1 MDYAKAH
8 SVTLWCAVLAKAN
21 RGVAKL
27 LPKQMTQL
35 QFRLLE
41 QLTLPESGHVR
52 PVRVARLLVL
62 KPSDVDEAVAVLADQ
77 GLVRPCEDGCIELT
91 RAGRERT
98 MELTKRLNVFFAL
111 CVGGLADEERA
122 VLADL
127 LRRAF
132 SLPGSYY
139 ASGSRAG
146 ESVGVFDARRG
157 LAATAMLH
165 GAVLVAI
172 QKATSLSFTDF
183 RFLLELYPKRRTA
196 TRMLRARDVVA
207 FLRTGRAYVT
217 TASVRLE
224 EQGYLVRVPDDR
236 DARGILFKLTPQ
248 GMLCVQDVADDLYA
262 VLVSMFGE
270 AVEERAVQRALK
282 HLLELED
289 AALDELGELSW

>member
-8 SVTLWCAVLAKAN
+8 IVTLWCAVIAKAN

-62 KPSDVDEAVAVLADQ
+62 KPSDVDEAVEALADQ
-77 GLVRPCEDGCIELT
+77 GLLSLCDDGCVELT
-91 RAGRERT
+91 RAGRERAAR
-98 MELTKRLNVFFAL
+98 LTERLNAFFAL
-111 CVGGLADEERA
+111 CVDGLSEEERA

-132 SLPGSYY
+132 SMPGSYY
-139 ASGSRAG
+139 ARRPLAEEASGA
-146 ESVGVFDARRG
+146 FDDRRG

-165 GAVLVAI
+165 YAVQTAI
-172 QKATSLSFTDF
+172 KKATSLSFTDF
-183 RFLLELYPKRRTA
+183 RFLLELYPKRRTEA
-196 TRMLRARDVVA
+196 RMLRARDVVA

-224 EQGYLVRVPDDR
+224 EQGYLVRVPDER

-248 GMLCVQDVADDLYA
+248 GMLCVQDVAEDLYA

-270 AVEERAVQRALK
+270 AVQERTVQRALK
-282 HLLELED
+282 RLLELED
-289 AALDELGELSW
+289 AALDALAEFSW